1 MIGNVADEVQSDE
14 AEDVDIDDDQPM
26 NGWLQ
31 RIARVSLPVIDM
43 GSSTWSAPV
52 PATSSFDD
60 TILLRPEEIA
70 SKRVAMVRTLK
81 NKVDHKFFFL
91 DSGASVHCVPN
102 ADYLSSVTIS
112 LDSCWPPTTR

>member
-102 ADYLSSVTIS
+102 VDYLSRFLHAT
-112 LDSCWPPTTR
+112 LKAHALF